1 MNNQDIQTKIDNYLL
16 TQMTEAERQ
25 DFETEMATDNKLKES
40 VELQRLL
47 VTEIQQR
54 AFISEIIV
62 ETEKRITTSPPT
74 PLLEERGAVLIP
86 PPAASKTISF
96 RK

>member
-1 MNNQDIQTKIDNYLL
+1 MNNQDIRTKIDNYLL

-62 ETEKRITTSPPT
+62 ETEKRITT
-74 PLLEERGAVLIP
+74 
-86 PPAASKTISF
+86 
-96 RK
+96 